1 MKHSHSCQSMPV
13 GPKLSDSCSQE
24 SPQLHSDTS
33 KAIETGIVLSI
44 EKTFTCFEKWS
55 LIKQQLLFTESI
67 KNILDVPKSETF
79 VYFTKIMAAIWSI
92 NKIISVSIALDTPFE
107 SSEKF
112 LSKSSPSN
120 SASSEEQKSLS
131 VSSEK
136 LVKTQS
142 QGPKVVVTN
151 DQEVLSK
158 QLEFARQ
165 RSR

>member
-1 MKHSHSCQSMPV
+1 
-13 GPKLSDSCSQE
+13 
-24 SPQLHSDTS
+24 
-33 KAIETGIVLSI
+33 
-44 EKTFTCFEKWS
+44 
-55 LIKQQLLFTESI
+55 
-67 KNILDVPKSETF
+67 
-79 VYFTKIMAAIWSI
+79 MAAIWST
-92 NKIISVSIALDTPFE
+92 NKIMPISIALDTPFE

-120 SASSEEQKSLS
+120 SDSSSEEQKSLS

-136 LVKTQS
+136 LVKKQS

>member
-1 MKHSHSCQSMPV
+1 
-13 GPKLSDSCSQE
+13 
-24 SPQLHSDTS
+24 
-33 KAIETGIVLSI
+33 
-44 EKTFTCFEKWS
+44 
-55 LIKQQLLFTESI
+55 
-67 KNILDVPKSETF
+67 
-79 VYFTKIMAAIWSI
+79 MAAIWSI
-92 NKIISVSIALDTPFE
+92 NKIIPVSIALDTPFE

-120 SASSEEQKSLS
+120 SDSSSEEQKSLS

-136 LVKTQS
+136 LVKT

>member
-1 MKHSHSCQSMPV
+1 M
-13 GPKLSDSCSQE
+13 
-24 SPQLHSDTS
+24 
-33 KAIETGIVLSI
+33 
-44 EKTFTCFEKWS
+44 
-55 LIKQQLLFTESI
+55 
-67 KNILDVPKSETF
+67 PKSETLD
-79 VYFTKIMAAIWSI
+79 YFTKIMAATWSI
-92 NKIISVSIALDTPFE
+92 NKIKPVSIALDTPFE

>member
-1 MKHSHSCQSMPV
+1 
-13 GPKLSDSCSQE
+13 
-24 SPQLHSDTS
+24 
-33 KAIETGIVLSI
+33 
-44 EKTFTCFEKWS
+44 
-55 LIKQQLLFTESI
+55 
-67 KNILDVPKSETF
+67 
-79 VYFTKIMAAIWSI
+79 MAAIWST
-92 NKIISVSIALDTPFE
+92 NKIMPISIALDTPFE

-120 SASSEEQKSLS
+120 SDSSEEQKSLS

-136 LVKTQS
+136 LVKT